1 MIAEK
6 AIVAEIAETAM
17 VAETAVYSPC
27 GIGFVV

>member
-1 MIAEK
+1 MIAGK